1 MPPANPPSAPSPAAA
16 PAIHPVHLVGAGPG
30 DPELLTLKAARVL
43 REATVILVDD
53 LVGEQVLA
61 AVLGRRPGHPGCCK
75 WASAAAARPPRRPSS
90 TSCWCARPW
99 PVKRWCD

>member
-1 MPPANPPSAPSPAAA
+1 MSTTPPLTV
-16 PAIHPVHLVGAGPG
+16 HPVHLVGAGPG

-43 REATVILVDD
+43 REATVVLVDD

-61 AVLGRRPGHPGCCK
+61 SVLQGTGWAPRLVQVGQSVAVARR
-75 WASAAAARPPRRPSS
+75 RRRPSS

-99 PVKRWCD
+99 PVKRCGAAQGR